1 MESGLDWGPRCTD
14 HACRITFES
23 GVKPL
28 AGISVLALPFLAAVM
43 LFLLAALL
51 MWLWNITIPE
61 LFRLPSLTFW
71 QAFRLLIIAGLLFGG
86 SSIIRIGN

>member
-1 MESGLDWGPRCTD
+1 M
-14 HACRITFES
+14 
-23 GVKPL
+23 